1 MMFRRLFLP
10 LFLSL
15 ALMMP
20 LADPFAQSNAR
31 AVISAASSGNNTIIA
46 GVTGKRIFIYGIDLS
61 TASVTTVQFKSG
73 ASTALTGV
81 MTLNAYSKG
90 MLPIPPAYWVT
101 DVGDAFVISLGSSV
115 QMSGTVWYLQ
125 Q

>member
-1 MMFRRLFLP
+1 MLRRLLPFFLP
-10 LFLSL
+10 LLL
-15 ALMMP
+15 LVLPTAH
-20 LADPFAQSNAR
+20 AQQQFNAR

-90 MLPIPPAYWVT
+90 LVQAGSAYWIT
-101 DVGDAFVISLGSSV
+101 DVGDAFVISLGGSV
-115 QMSGTVWYLQ
+115 QMSGAVWYLQ